1 MKLFSIE
8 LDNIN
13 GILQPRVELDYRFKE
28 LEKKDIIA
36 IHEEISKCYQD
47 VMKIYISKKEINK
60 SAPI

>member
-13 GILQPRVELDYRFKE
+13 GIVEPRVELDYRFKD

-36 IHEEISKCYQD
+36 IHEKISKCYQE
-47 VMKIYISKKEINK
+47 VMNIYIRKKEIDK